1 MNEVATFLSPQYYLD
16 PYPTLRQ
23 MQGNSGIVFNE
34 QINAWIITGYDLV
47 EEGLHSDLLNASERM
62 SVAASHFSP
71 EERSQY
77 SEIITVLN
85 NWIVFQDPPNHTR
98 LRRLISKSFTPR
110 TVAALEPE
118 IEVLV
123 NDLLNEAQKG
133 DSFDLVSQFSF
144 HLPAA
149 VICLL
154 LGIPLEMKGNLKRWA
169 DGVAGFSANARVTS
183 EQAAHANAMAIE
195 AKEYLFSLFAEIR
208 KNPGENLLSKLLL
221 VEDEANRL
229 TDDELVGMSIQLFFA
244 GFETTE
250 GLIGNMVLALSRNPE
265 EAAKLRSN
273 LDLIENT
280 VEEALRYDS
289 SILKQSR
296 VASVDTTIGGEA
308 IKKGDYLHFMIAAA
322 NRDPD
327 RFSNPDAFEIAR
339 TDQGHLSFGHGIHFC
354 IGAPLARLE
363 AKIALKQLLQRLST
377 FESLTPQIRY
387 AEIFA
392 IRKPLELILK
402 NV

>member
-23 MQGNSGIVFNE
+23 MQGNSGIVFSK

-62 SVAASHFSP
+62 SVAASHFSA

-154 LGIPLEMKGNLKRWA
+154 LGIPLEMKGDLKRWA

-250 GLIGNMVLALSRNPE
+250 GLIGNMVLALSRNPQ

-273 LDLIENT
+273 PDLIENT

-296 VASVDTTIGGEA
+296 VASVDTSIGGEA

-377 FESLTPQIRY
+377 FEILTPQIRY
-387 AEIFA
+387 PEIFA
-392 IRKPLELILK
+392 IRKPIELILK

>member
-1 MNEVATFLSPQYYLD
+1 MNEVATFLSPQYYLN

-23 MQGNSGIVFNE
+23 MQDQSGIVFNK

-62 SVAASHFSP
+62 TVAASHFSA
-71 EERSQY
+71 EERAQY

-123 NDLLNEAQKG
+123 NDLLNEAQK
-133 DSFDLVSQFSF
+133 DESFDLVSQFSF

-154 LGIPLEMKGNLKRWA
+154 LGIPLEMKGDLKRWA

-265 EAAKLRSN
+265 EAVKLRSN
-273 LDLIENT
+273 PDLIENT

-322 NRDPD
+322 NRDPV

-363 AKIALKQLLQRLST
+363 AKVALKQLLLRLST
-377 FESLTPQIRY
+377 FEVLTPQIRY

-402 NV
+402 NI

>member
-1 MNEVATFLSPQYYLD
+1 MNEVATFLSPQYYLN

-23 MQGNSGIVFNE
+23 MQDQSGIVFNK

-62 SVAASHFSP
+62 TVAASHFSA
-71 EERSQY
+71 EERAQY

-123 NDLLNEAQKG
+123 NDLLNEAQKNE
-133 DSFDLVSQFSF
+133 SFDLVSQFSF

-154 LGIPLEMKGNLKRWA
+154 LGIPLEMKVDLKRWA

-273 LDLIENT
+273 PDLIENT

-296 VASVDTTIGGEA
+296 VASVDTTIGGET

-322 NRDPD
+322 NRDPV

-363 AKIALKQLLQRLST
+363 AKVALKQLLLRLST
-377 FESLTPQIRY
+377 FEVLTPQIRY

-402 NV
+402 NI

>member
-23 MQGNSGIVFNE
+23 MQGQSGIVFNK

-62 SVAASHFSP
+62 TVAASHFSA
-71 EERSQY
+71 EERAQY

-98 LRRLISKSFTPR
+98 LRRLISRSFTPR

-123 NDLLNEAQKG
+123 NDLLNEAQKNE
-133 DSFDLVSQFSF
+133 SFDLVSQFSF

-154 LGIPLEMKGNLKRWA
+154 LGIPLEMKGDLKRWA

-265 EAAKLRSN
+265 EAAKLRSHP
-273 LDLIENT
+273 DLIENT

-322 NRDPD
+322 NRDPNI
-327 RFSNPDAFEIAR
+327 FSNPDEFEIAR

-377 FESLTPQIRY
+377 FEILTPQIRY

>member
-23 MQGNSGIVFNE
+23 MQGNSGIVFSN

-118 IEVLV
+118 IEVLI

-154 LGIPLEMKGNLKRWA
+154 LGIPLEMKGDLKRWA

-250 GLIGNMVLALSRNPE
+250 GLIGNMVLALSRNPA

-273 LDLIENT
+273 PDLIENT

-296 VASVDTTIGGEA
+296 VASVDTRIGGEA

-327 RFSNPDAFEIAR
+327 IFSNPDAFEIAR

-377 FESLTPQIRY
+377 FEILTPQIRY
-387 AEIFA
+387 PEIFA

>member
-1 MNEVATFLSPQYYLD
+1 MSDAATFLSQQYYLN
-16 PYPTLRQ
+16 PYPTLRE
-23 MQGNSGIVFNE
+23 MQNQSGIVFKKE
-34 QINAWIITGYDLV
+34 INSWLVTAYDLV
-47 EEGLHSDLLNASERM
+47 EEGLHSDQLNAGERM
-62 SVAASHFSP
+62 TVAASHFSA
-71 EERSQY
+71 EERKQY

-110 TVAALEPE
+110 TVASLEPE
-118 IEVLV
+118 IEKLV
-123 NDLLNEAQKG
+123 TDLLDKAQENE
-133 DSFDLVSQFSF
+133 SFDLVSQFSF

-154 LGIPLEMKGNLKRWA
+154 LGIPLEMKADLKRWA

-250 GLIGNMVLALSRNPE
+250 GLIGNMVLALARNPE

-273 LDLIENT
+273 PDLIENT

-327 RFSNPDAFEIAR
+327 RFSNPDEFEIAR

-363 AKIALKQLLQRLST
+363 AKVALKQLLQRLST
-377 FESLTPQIRY
+377 FEVLTPEVKY

-392 IRKPLELILK
+392 VRKPLELILK
-402 NV
+402 NI

>member
-23 MQGNSGIVFNE
+23 MQGDSGIVFNK

-62 SVAASHFSP
+62 TVAASHFSA
-71 EERSQY
+71 EERAQY

-123 NDLLNEAQKG
+123 NDLLNEAQK
-133 DSFDLVSQFSF
+133 DESFDLVSQFSF

-154 LGIPLEMKGNLKRWA
+154 LGIPLEMKGDLKRWA

-273 LDLIENT
+273 PDLIENT

-322 NRDPD
+322 NRDPNI
-327 RFSNPDAFEIAR
+327 FSNPDEFEIAR

-377 FESLTPQIRY
+377 FEILTPQIRY

>member
-1 MNEVATFLSPQYYLD
+1 MNEVATFLSPQYYLN

-23 MQGNSGIVFNE
+23 MQDQSGIVFNK

-62 SVAASHFSP
+62 TVAASHFSA
-71 EERSQY
+71 EERAQY

-123 NDLLNEAQKG
+123 NDLLNEAQKNE
-133 DSFDLVSQFSF
+133 SFDLVSQFSF

-154 LGIPLEMKGNLKRWA
+154 LGIPLEMKGDLKRWA

-265 EAAKLRSN
+265 EAVKLRSN
-273 LDLIENT
+273 PDLIENT

-296 VASVDTTIGGEA
+296 VASVDTTIGGET

-322 NRDPD
+322 NRDPV

-363 AKIALKQLLQRLST
+363 AKVALKQLLLRLST
-377 FESLTPQIRY
+377 FEVLTPQIRY

-402 NV
+402 NI

>member
-23 MQGNSGIVFNE
+23 MQGNSGIVFSKK
-34 QINAWIITGYDLV
+34 INAWIITGYDLV

-62 SVAASHFSP
+62 SVAASHFSA

-250 GLIGNMVLALSRNPE
+250 GLIGNMVLALSRNPK

-273 LDLIENT
+273 PDLIENT
-280 VEEALRYDS
+280 VEESLRYDS

-296 VASVDTTIGGEA
+296 VASVDTSIGGEA

-327 RFSNPDAFEIAR
+327 IFSNPDAFEIAR

-377 FESLTPQIRY
+377 FEILTPQIRY
-387 AEIFA
+387 PEIFA

>member
-23 MQGNSGIVFNE
+23 MQGNSGIVFSK

-62 SVAASHFSP
+62 SVAASHFSA

-154 LGIPLEMKGNLKRWA
+154 LGIPLEMKGDLKRWA

-250 GLIGNMVLALSRNPE
+250 GLIGNIVLALSRNPE

-273 LDLIENT
+273 PDLVENT

-296 VASVDTTIGGEA
+296 VASVDTSIGGEA

-322 NRDPD
+322 NRDPNI
-327 RFSNPDAFEIAR
+327 FSNPDAFDIAR

-377 FESLTPQIRY
+377 FEILTPQIRY
-387 AEIFA
+387 PEIFA
-392 IRKPLELILK
+392 IRKPLELILR

>member
-1 MNEVATFLSPQYYLD
+1 MNEVATFLSPQYYLN

-23 MQGNSGIVFNE
+23 MQDQSGIVFNK

-62 SVAASHFSP
+62 TVAASHFSA
-71 EERSQY
+71 EERAQY

-123 NDLLNEAQKG
+123 NDLLNEAQK
-133 DSFDLVSQFSF
+133 DESFDLVSQFSF

-154 LGIPLEMKGNLKRWA
+154 LGIPLEMKGDLKRWA

-273 LDLIENT
+273 PDLIENT

-296 VASVDTTIGGEA
+296 VASVDTTIGGET

-322 NRDPD
+322 NRDPV

-363 AKIALKQLLQRLST
+363 AKVALKQLLLRLST
-377 FESLTPQIRY
+377 FEVLTPQIRY

-402 NV
+402 NI

>member
-1 MNEVATFLSPQYYLD
+1 MNEVATFLSPQYYLN

-23 MQGNSGIVFNE
+23 MQDQSGIVFNK

-62 SVAASHFSP
+62 TVAASHFSA
-71 EERSQY
+71 EERAQY

-154 LGIPLEMKGNLKRWA
+154 LGIPLEMKGDLKRWA

-250 GLIGNMVLALSRNPE
+250 GLIGNIVLALSRNPE

-273 LDLIENT
+273 PDLIENT

-322 NRDPD
+322 NRDPSI
-327 RFSNPDAFEIAR
+327 FSNPDAFDIAR

-377 FESLTPQIRY
+377 FEILTPQIRY
-387 AEIFA
+387 PEIFA

-402 NV
+402 NI

>member
-1 MNEVATFLSPQYYLD
+1 MNEVATFLSPQYYLN

-23 MQGNSGIVFNE
+23 MQDQSGIVFNK

-62 SVAASHFSP
+62 TVAASHFSA
-71 EERSQY
+71 EERAQY

-123 NDLLNEAQKG
+123 NDLLNETQK
-133 DSFDLVSQFSF
+133 DESFDLVSQFSF

-154 LGIPLEMKGNLKRWA
+154 LGIPLEMKGDLKRWA

-265 EAAKLRSN
+265 EAVKLRSN
-273 LDLIENT
+273 PDLIENT

-322 NRDPD
+322 NRDPV

-363 AKIALKQLLQRLST
+363 AKVALKQLLLRLST
-377 FESLTPQIRY
+377 FEVLTPQIRY

-402 NV
+402 NI

>member
-23 MQGNSGIVFNE
+23 MQGQSGIVFNK

-62 SVAASHFSP
+62 TVAASHFSA
-71 EERSQY
+71 EERAQY

-123 NDLLNEAQKG
+123 NDLLNEAQK
-133 DSFDLVSQFSF
+133 DESFDLVSQFSF

-154 LGIPLEMKGNLKRWA
+154 LGIPLEMKGDLKRWA

-250 GLIGNMVLALSRNPE
+250 GLIGNMVLALSRNPK

-273 LDLIENT
+273 SDLIENT

-296 VASVDTTIGGEA
+296 VASVDTTIGGET

-322 NRDPD
+322 NRDPN
-327 RFSNPDAFEIAR
+327 RFSNPDEFEVAR

-377 FESLTPQIRY
+377 FEILTPQIRY

-392 IRKPLELILK
+392 IRKPLELKLK
-402 NV
+402 NI

>member
-273 LDLIENT
+273 PDLIENT

-296 VASVDTTIGGEA
+296 VASVDTSIGGEA

-327 RFSNPDAFEIAR
+327 IFSNPDAFEIAR

-363 AKIALKQLLQRLST
+363 AKIALKQLLLRLST
-377 FESLTPQIRY
+377 FEILTPHIRY
-387 AEIFA
+387 PEIFA
-392 IRKPLELILK
+392 IRKPIELILK

>member
-1 MNEVATFLSPQYYLD
+1 MNEVATFLSSQYYLD

-23 MQGNSGIVFNE
+23 MQEQSGIVFNK

-62 SVAASHFSP
+62 TVAASHFSA
-71 EERSQY
+71 EERGQY

-154 LGIPLEMKGNLKRWA
+154 LGIPLEMKGDLKRWA

-273 LDLIENT
+273 PDLIENT

-296 VASVDTTIGGEA
+296 VASVDTSIGGEA

-322 NRDPD
+322 NRDPNI
-327 RFSNPDAFEIAR
+327 FSNPDAFEIAR

-377 FESLTPQIRY
+377 FEILTPQIRY
-387 AEIFA
+387 PEIFA

>member
-1 MNEVATFLSPQYYLD
+1 MNEVATFLSPQYYSN

-23 MQGNSGIVFNE
+23 MQDQSGIVFNK

-62 SVAASHFSP
+62 TVAASHFSA
-71 EERSQY
+71 EERAQY

-123 NDLLNEAQKG
+123 NDLLNEAQKNE
-133 DSFDLVSQFSF
+133 SFDLVSQFSF

-154 LGIPLEMKGNLKRWA
+154 LGIPLEMKGDLKRWA

-265 EAAKLRSN
+265 EAVKLRSN
-273 LDLIENT
+273 PDLIENT

-296 VASVDTTIGGEA
+296 VASVDTTIGGET

-322 NRDPD
+322 NRDPV

-363 AKIALKQLLQRLST
+363 AKVALKQLLLRLST
-377 FESLTPQIRY
+377 FEVLTPQIRY

-402 NV
+402 NI

>member
-1 MNEVATFLSPQYYLD
+1 MSAVPDFLSPQYYLD

-23 MQGNSGIVFNE
+23 MQAQSGIVFSE
-34 QINAWIITGYDLV
+34 QINSWIVTDYDLV

-62 SVAASHFSP
+62 TVAASHFSD
-71 EERSQY
+71 EERKQY

-118 IEVLV
+118 IERLV
-123 NDLLNEAQKG
+123 TELLDDAQKN
-133 DSFDLVSQFSF
+133 DSFDLVSQFSYQ
-144 HLPAA
+144 LPAA

-154 LGIPLEMKGNLKRWA
+154 LGIPLDMKLELKRWS

-183 EQAAHANAMAIE
+183 EQASHANAMAIE
-195 AKEYLFSLFAEIR
+195 AKEYLFSLFAKIR
-208 KNPGENLLSKLLL
+208 ENPGENLLSKLLI
-221 VEDEANRL
+221 VEDDANRL
-229 TDDELVGMSIQLFFA
+229 TDEELVGMSIQLFFA

-250 GLIGNMVLALSRNPE
+250 GLIGNMVLALARNPQE
-265 EAAKLRSN
+265 VAKLRGN
-273 LDLIENT
+273 PDLIEKT

-296 VASVDTTIGGEA
+296 VASIDTNIGGES

-322 NRDPD
+322 NRDPKK
-327 RFSNPDAFEIAR
+327 FSNPDSFDVSR
-339 TDQGHLSFGHGIHFC
+339 SDQGHLSFGHGIHFC
-354 IGAPLARLE
+354 IGAPLSRLE
-363 AKIALKQLLQRLST
+363 AKIALKQLLERLSN
-377 FESLTPQIRY
+377 FEILTPEIEY
-387 AEIFA
+387 SEIFA
-392 IRKPLELILK
+392 IRKPRALVLK
-402 NV
+402 NI

>member
-23 MQGNSGIVFNE
+23 MQGDSGIVFNK

-62 SVAASHFSP
+62 TVAASHFSA
-71 EERSQY
+71 EERAQY

-123 NDLLNEAQKG
+123 NDLLNEAQK
-133 DSFDLVSQFSF
+133 DESFDLVSQFSF

-154 LGIPLEMKGNLKRWA
+154 LGIPLEMKGDLKRWA

-265 EAAKLRSN
+265 EAAKLRNN

-327 RFSNPDAFEIAR
+327 RFSNPDGFEIAR

-377 FESLTPQIRY
+377 FEILTPQIRY

>member
-1 MNEVATFLSPQYYLD
+1 VAS
-16 PYPTLRQ
+16 
-23 MQGNSGIVFNE
+23 
-34 QINAWIITGYDLV
+34 
-47 EEGLHSDLLNASERM
+47 
-62 SVAASHFSP
+62 
-71 EERSQY
+71 
-77 SEIITVLN
+77 
-85 NWIVFQDPPNHTR
+85 
-98 LRRLISKSFTPR
+98 
-110 TVAALEPE
+110 LEPE
-118 IEVLV
+118 IEKLV
-123 NDLLNEAQKG
+123 TDLLDKAREKE
-133 DSFDLVSQFSF
+133 SFDLVSEFSF

-154 LGIPLEMKGNLKRWA
+154 LGIPLEMKADLKRWA

-183 EQAAHANAMAIE
+183 EQAAHENAMAIE

-250 GLIGNMVLALSRNPE
+250 GLIGNMVLALARNPQ

-273 LDLIENT
+273 PDLIENT

-296 VASVDTTIGGEA
+296 VASVDTSIGGES
-308 IKKGDYLHFMIAAA
+308 IKKGDYIHFMIAAA
-322 NRDPD
+322 NRDPN
-327 RFSNPDAFEIAR
+327 RFTNPDNFDVTR
-339 TDQGHLSFGHGIHFC
+339 SDQGHLSFGHGIHFC

-363 AKIALKQLLQRLST
+363 AKVALKQLLQRLSR
-377 FESLTPQIRY
+377 FEVLTPEIKY

-392 IRKPLELILK
+392 VRKPLELILK

>member
-23 MQGNSGIVFNE
+23 MQGKSGIVFNE

-62 SVAASHFSP
+62 SVAASHFSA

-273 LDLIENT
+273 PDLIENT

-296 VASVDTTIGGEA
+296 VASVDTSIGGEA

-327 RFSNPDAFEIAR
+327 IFSNPDAFEIAR

-377 FESLTPQIRY
+377 FEILTPHIRY
-387 AEIFA
+387 PEIFA
-392 IRKPLELILK
+392 IRKPIELILK

>member
-1 MNEVATFLSPQYYLD
+1 MNEVATFLSPQYYLN

-23 MQGNSGIVFNE
+23 MQDQSGIVFNQ

-62 SVAASHFSP
+62 TVAASHFSA
-71 EERSQY
+71 EERANY

-123 NDLLNEAQKG
+123 NDLLDEAQK
-133 DSFDLVSQFSF
+133 DESFDLVSQFSF

-154 LGIPLEMKGNLKRWA
+154 LGIPLEMKGELKRWA

-265 EAAKLRSN
+265 EAAKLRGN
-273 LDLIENT
+273 PDLIENT

-296 VASVDTTIGGEA
+296 VASVDTTIGGET

-322 NRDPD
+322 NRDSD
-327 RFSNPDAFEIAR
+327 RFSNPDAFEITR

-363 AKIALKQLLQRLST
+363 AKVALKQLLLRLST
-377 FESLTPQIRY
+377 FEVLTPQIRY

-402 NV
+402 NI

>member
-23 MQGNSGIVFNE
+23 MQGQSGIVFNK

-62 SVAASHFSP
+62 TVAASHFSA
-71 EERSQY
+71 EERAQY

-123 NDLLNEAQKG
+123 NDLLNEAQK
-133 DSFDLVSQFSF
+133 DESFDLVSQFSF

-154 LGIPLEMKGNLKRWA
+154 LGIPLEMKGDLKRWA

-183 EQAAHANAMAIE
+183 AQAAHANAMAIE

-273 LDLIENT
+273 PDLIENT

-296 VASVDTTIGGEA
+296 VASVDTTIGGET

-377 FESLTPQIRY
+377 FEILTPQIRY

-402 NV
+402 NI

>member
-273 LDLIENT
+273 PDLIENT

-296 VASVDTTIGGEA
+296 VASVDTSIGGEA

-327 RFSNPDAFEIAR
+327 IFSNPDAFEIAR

-377 FESLTPQIRY
+377 FEILTPQIRY